1 MFHYLPYR
9 YQAIVL
15 NVLQVLLQSEIG
27 LQTEVCTFAAPKK
40 YIRVQSELL
49 KQRFPGF
56 YVQSFP
62 TNTIPTT

>member
-1 MFHYLPYR
+1 MF
-9 YQAIVL
+9 
-15 NVLQVLLQSEIG
+15 LQVFQKSEIG
-27 LQTEVCTFAAPKK
+27 LETEICIFAAPKK
-40 YIRVQSELL
+40 YIRIQSELL